1 MASGPPPRSV
11 RPAEWSPN
19 LGNPIAPAP
28 SSTERFVAAPATQGR
43 DSADSSTSETYL
55 PNDNQLRAEA
65 RSFRGL
71 MSGNSAGESAS
82 LADELNDGSVEVA
95 ARELPLEAVQAF
107 LAGRDPVSAR
117 ELASWSALWRT
128 YSPEDSVADD
138 SAVDDSVVDDSTLAA
153 GGGGGQQYL
162 QDSHN
167 HAGTDVSSLPLYQQ
181 STSNS
186 TPDPQA
192 AAAAPDPDLTFAE
205 LLERHVRRT
214 LATNAIARPDGD
226 EVRIEL
232 TDVVLPDTALSLRR
246 SSQGWSLLAVSG
258 NRDSLER
265 LDRFAPALVQR
276 FAAASLGDLEI
287 VTQLDPRSAFMAAR
301 SE

>member
-11 RPAEWSPN
+11 RPAEWRPN
-19 LGNPIAPAP
+19 LGDPIP
-28 SSTERFVAAPATQGR
+28 PATASPERYVTVPADQGL
-43 DSADSSTSETYL
+43 DGADSTTSAVYS
-55 PNDNQLRAEA
+55 PGDSRMQ
-65 RSFRGL
+65 
-71 MSGNSAGESAS
+71 
-82 LADELNDGSVEVA
+82 
-95 ARELPLEAVQAF
+95 AVQAL

-117 ELASWSALWRT
+117 ELASWSALWRA
-128 YSPEDSVADD
+128 YAPEHSVADD

-153 GGGGGQQYL
+153 GGPGGGQPHLPY
-162 QDSHN
+162 SHN
-167 HAGTDVSSLPLYQQ
+167 DPDTDVSSLPLYQQ

-192 AAAAPDPDLTFAE
+192 VAAAPDPDLAFAE

-214 LATNAIARPDGD
+214 LATNSIARPDGD

>member
-1 MASGPPPRSV
+1 VKA
-11 RPAEWSPN
+11 
-19 LGNPIAPAP
+19 L
-28 SSTERFVAAPATQGR
+28 
-43 DSADSSTSETYL
+43 
-55 PNDNQLRAEA
+55 
-65 RSFRGL
+65 
-71 MSGNSAGESAS
+71 
-82 LADELNDGSVEVA
+82 
-95 ARELPLEAVQAF
+95 

-117 ELASWSALWRT
+117 ELASWSALWRA
-128 YSPEDSVADD
+128 YAPDD

-153 GGGGGQQYL
+153 GGPGGGQQHL
-162 QDSHN
+162 ADSYN
-167 HAGTDVSSLPLYQQ
+167 HAGTDVSSSPLYQQ

-192 AAAAPDPDLTFAE
+192 VAAAPDPDLTFAE

-214 LATNAIARPDGD
+214 LATNSTARPGGD

-246 SSQGWSLLAVSG
+246 NSQGWSLLAVTG

-276 FAAASLGDLEI
+276 FAAASLGELEI
-287 VTQLDPRSAFMAAR
+287 VTQLASLPT
-301 SE
+301 E

>member
-1 MASGPPPRSV
+1 M
-11 RPAEWSPN
+11 
-19 LGNPIAPAP
+19 GNTVAPAP
-28 SSTERFVAAPATQGR
+28 SSTEHFVAAPATQGR
-43 DSADSSTSETYL
+43 DAADSSTSATYS
-55 PNDNQLRAEA
+55 PDDDQLQAQA

-82 LADELNDGSVEVA
+82 LADDMDNDSVEAA
-95 ARELPLEAVQAF
+95 ARELPLEAMQAL

-117 ELASWSALWRT
+117 ELASWSALWRA
-128 YSPEDSVADD
+128 YAPEDSVVDD
-138 SAVDDSVVDDSTLAA
+138 SGVDDSVVDDSTLAA
-153 GGGGGQQYL
+153 GGPGGGQQHL
-162 QDSHN
+162 ADSYN
-167 HAGTDVSSLPLYQQ
+167 HAGTDVSSSPLCQQ

-192 AAAAPDPDLTFAE
+192 VAAAPDPDLTFAE

-214 LATNAIARPDGD
+214 LATNSTARPGGD
-226 EVRIEL
+226 EIRIEL
-232 TDVVLPDTALSLRR
+232 TDAVLPDTALSLRR
-246 SSQGWSLLAVSG
+246 NSRGWSLLAVTG

-287 VTQLDPRSAFMAAR
+287 VTQLASLPT
-301 SE
+301 E